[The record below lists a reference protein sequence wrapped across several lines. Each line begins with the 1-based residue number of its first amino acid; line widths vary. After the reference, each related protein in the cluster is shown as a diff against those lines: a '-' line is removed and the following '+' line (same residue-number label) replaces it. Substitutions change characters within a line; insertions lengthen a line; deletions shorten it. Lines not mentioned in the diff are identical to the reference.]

1 MLEENREQIGSI
13 TENTNVKEFSLTT
26 LMKITIILNCT
37 DLGKSRMTFTE
48 RKGKKT
54 DGVDVK

>member
-1 MLEENREQIGSI
+1 MLEENKEQIGSI

-26 LMKITIILNCT
+26 LMKITIILNRT
-37 DLGKSRMTFTE
+37 DLGKSKMTFTK

-54 DGVDVK
+54 DGVD